1 MKKRLP
7 GLICI
12 AATLVLCIVAAR
24 HDLSKSATF
33 VRQNEEPLT
42 ALAEEILVNSASGK
56 FACPGAD
63 QFQAMVYVKDGTQYI
78 PYVEFYMQTPVG
90 YSGFYYSPTD
100 IPIPFQGISD
110 AELLPSASGWSWEFM
125 DICGTTSKI
134 TDRWYS
140 FRVTL

>member
-56 FACPGAD
+56 FACPGAE
-63 QFQAMVYVKDGTQYI
+63 QFQSMVYVKDGTQYI
-78 PYVEFYMQTPVG
+78 PYVEFFMETPAG
-90 YSGFYYSPTD
+90 YSGFYYSPTG
-100 IPIPFQGISD
+100 IPIPFGGIPD
-110 AELLPSASGWSWEFM
+110 AELTPSSSGWSWEFM